1 MLFLQPSVKV
11 HVNNVANY
19 EVHVNHVANYVVEF
33 LGPDT
38 KDNTGCWS
46 TALGRIRSNETEL
59 QVLELLAI
67 MLKKF

>member
-11 HVNNVANY
+11 HVNNVTNY

-33 LGPDT
+33 LGLET
-38 KDNTGCWS
+38 KDDTGCWS
-46 TALGRIRSNETEL
+46 TALGRTRSNETEL